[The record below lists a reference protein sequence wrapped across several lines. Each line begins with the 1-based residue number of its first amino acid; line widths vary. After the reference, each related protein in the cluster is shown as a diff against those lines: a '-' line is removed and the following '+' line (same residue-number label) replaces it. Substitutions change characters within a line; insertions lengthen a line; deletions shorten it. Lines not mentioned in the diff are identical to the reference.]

1 MRVATRRHKTR
12 AARRRSVPVSYDVVQ
27 LPPPPRR
34 RQKANTTKIGGGA
47 TLRRR
52 GQTNHRGPARSNA
65 VCNNARSSRAKSS
78 PPRTFS

>member
-1 MRVATRRHKTR
+1 MRASDPPQNPCSAKTTCLLRRRAAATTPKREDKSQHKT
-12 AARRRSVPVSYDVVQ
+12 
-27 LPPPPRR
+27 
-34 RQKANTTKIGGGA
+34 IGGGA

-78 PPRTFS
+78 PPSTFS

>member
-1 MRVATRRHKTR
+1 MRTR
-12 AARRRSVPVSYDVVQ
+12 ATFYDVVQ
-27 LPPPPRR
+27 LPPPPKREDKS
-34 RQKANTTKIGGGA
+34 QHKTIGGGA

-78 PPRTFS
+78 PPSTFS